1 MKMYKKGIAWI
12 LALMLAL
19 GIAPGVFAAE
29 EENGNSAAQPRYYA
43 ENPEAVDDGNLYMN
57 KQLTVNEDGTG
68 VIKLES
74 YVKGSVATS
83 SKPTDIILV
92 LDQSGSMAYKMGKRG
107 SQTKLD
113 MLKSAAKAF
122 VTQIRDDNDNLK
134 DGQKHRIAIVGFGS
148 KEGNGNNSEILTLEG
163 KNSGYGQYIPFKGW
177 TNHIGKKYQDLLGTD
192 YQNALV
198 TSDNTI
204 VDNAIS
210 ALAAN
215 GATRTDLGME
225 MAKQIL
231 AQDTDTTRNKVVVM
245 FTDGVPTSSDYFDN
259 NVANPTIK
267 TAETIKASKAS
278 VYTVGLFDKAPNA
291 GTNVDK
297 FMNYVSSNY
306 PKASSMEDAGDKAE
320 GGNYYRVAK
329 DANSLK
335 DIFESISQ
343 EVQNTTLNE
352 TSIVQ
357 DVLSQYVDVDVDADT
372 AGEITCQVSTYD
384 GKGFAAPEAAAD
396 TVKATLDGKKISV
409 TGFDFKPVI
418 AGNAGGQKLIIRI
431 PVKINAQAVKSAT
444 GTIPSNVEAESGI
457 YHENTKVGTFNT
469 PKLVTL
475 TAEGGQWVY
484 DDQSHPAK
492 AVVKGGEG
500 YSIQYSTNGEDW
512 SETAP
517 SVTNVADGTVTVY
530 ARALKDGKAVV
541 YAELVTLNI
550 SPRLITIK
558 VNNGEKFFGQK
569 DPTFTGSIIKG
580 ELVSASDLGTISYKR
595 TNSKEDVGTY
605 VGVLTANYTENNNYD
620 VTIENGNFI
629 IKTAPSP
636 ATAVL
641 TLSGGEWTYDGD
653 AHLATAQVTG
663 AEGYTILYSTDEENW
678 TETAPSV
685 KDVDDD
691 TVTVYARAEKKGY
704 TDLETVKATLKINPR
719 TVTLTSGSADK
730 IYDGTALT
738 KNEVTAGQEGFVKNE
753 GFTYSTSGSQT
764 VVGSSDNDFT
774 YTLKDNTKVSNYTI
788 ETTTGTLK
796 VNPAPLTV
804 KADDKVKHQG
814 EDNPELT
821 GTITGFVNGETSDV
835 LKGDVQYSTTAEK
848 DSPVGTYPIKAGGT
862 LEAQNY
868 EIQYVDGTLTVTEKG
883 AIIDNDPTQDQTT
896 QTGDDF
902 QIWLIAGIALLALA
916 GAGTVIFTRR
926 RKAD

>member
-1 MKMYKKGIAWI
+1 MYKKGIAWI

-29 EENGNSAAQPRYYA
+29 EENGDSAAQPKYYA
-43 ENPEAVDDGNLYMN
+43 ENPDAVDDGNLYMN
-57 KQLTVNEDGTG
+57 KQLTVNKDGTG
-68 VIKLES
+68 VITLES

-83 SKPTDIILV
+83 SKPTDIVLV
-92 LDQSGSMAYKMGKRG
+92 LDQSGSMAYKMGNRG

-122 VTQIRDDNDNLK
+122 VTQIRDDNKNLQ

-148 KEGNGNNSEILTLEG
+148 EEGNGNNSEILTLEG
-163 KNSGYGQYIPFKGW
+163 KNSGYGQYSFIWGW
-177 TNHIGKKYQDLLGTD
+177 SEHIGKRYQDLSSTD

-198 TSDNTI
+198 NSDNTI

-215 GATRTDLGME
+215 GATRTDLGMT
-225 MAKQIL
+225 MAQKVL
-231 AQDTDTTRNKVVVM
+231 AQDTDATRNKVVVM
-245 FTDGVPTSSDYFDN
+245 FTDGVPTSSDSFDN
-259 NVANPTIK
+259 GVANKTIDTAKTIK
-267 TAETIKASKAS
+267 DSKAS
-278 VYTVGLFDKAPNA
+278 VYTVGLFDKAPSA

-306 PKASSMEDAGDKAE
+306 PKAQDMNTSGDKAE
-320 GGNYYRVAK
+320 GSNYYRVAK

-352 TSIVQ
+352 TSIIQ
-357 DVLSQYVDVDVDADT
+357 DVLSQYVDADP

-384 GKGFAAPEAAAD
+384 GTGFGTPAEAPEA
-396 TVKATLDGKKISV
+396 VKATIADKKISV

-418 AGNAGGQKLIIRI
+418 AGKAGGQKLIIQI
-431 PVKINAQAVKSAT
+431 PVKINAQAVKSAVKT
-444 GTIPSNVEAESGI
+444 ATMPSNVETESGI
-457 YHENTKVGTFNT
+457 YHAGDKVGTFNT

-475 TAEGGQWVY
+475 KAEGGDWNY
-484 DDQSHPAK
+484 NGKSHPAT

-500 YSIQYSTNGEDW
+500 YTIQYSTNGKDW

-517 SVTNVADGTVTVY
+517 SVTNVIDGPLTVY
-530 ARALKDGKAVV
+530 ARALKDGNAVV
-541 YAELVTLNI
+541 YAEPVTLKI
-550 SPRLITIK
+550 SPKLIKIK
-558 VNNGEKFFGQK
+558 VNNAEKFFGQD
-569 DPTFTGSIIKG
+569 DPAFTGSIIEG
-580 ELVSASDLGTISYKR
+580 ELVSANDLGTISYTR
-595 TNSKEDVGTY
+595 TNEAEAVGTY
-605 VGVLTANYTENNNYD
+605 LDVLTADYTENSNYD
-620 VTIENGNFI
+620 VTIEKGDFT
-629 IKTAPSP
+629 IKTAQSP
-636 ATAVL
+636 ATAAL

-653 AHLATAQVTG
+653 AHPATAQVTG

-678 TETAPSV
+678 RETAPSV
-685 KDVDDD
+685 KDVDDG
-691 TVTVYARAEKKGY
+691 TVTVYARAEKEGY
-704 TDLETVKATLKINPR
+704 TDLETAEATLKINPR

-764 VVGSSDNDFT
+764 AAGSSNNDFT
-774 YTLKDNTKVSNYTI
+774 YTLKDNTKVKNYTI
-788 ETTTGTLK
+788 KKVAGTLT

-814 EDNPELT
+814 EDNPQLT

-868 EIQYVDGTLTVTEKG
+868 VIQYVDGTLTVMEKG

-896 QTGDDF
+896 QTGDGF

>member
-1 MKMYKKGIAWI
+1 MYKKGIAWI

-68 VIKLES
+68 VITLES

-83 SKPTDIILV
+83 SKPTDIVLV
-92 LDQSGSMAYKMGKRG
+92 LDQSGSMDDPMGAQG
-107 SQTKLD
+107 SEKKIN

-122 VTQIRDDNDNLK
+122 VTQIRNDNKNLQ

-148 KEGNGNNSEILTLEG
+148 EGWGSNTEILTLDGQNSWYGSKKAGWNSIG
-163 KNSGYGQYIPFKGW
+163 KNY
-177 TNHIGKKYQDLLGTD
+177 TDLSDAD
-192 YQNALV
+192 YKNALV
-198 TSDNTI
+198 NSDNTI

-215 GATRTDLGME
+215 GATRTDLGMT
-225 MAKQIL
+225 MAQKVL
-231 AQDTDTTRNKVVVM
+231 AQDTDTTRNKIVVM
-245 FTDGVPTSSDYFDN
+245 FTDGVPTYGRDFNSTVADN
-259 NVANPTIK
+259 TINASK
-267 TAETIKASKAS
+267 KIKNSKDSKAS
-278 VYTVGLFDKAPNA
+278 VYTVGLFNKAPN
-291 GTNVDK
+291 TDVDE

-306 PKASSMEDAGDKAE
+306 PKAESMSKAGDKAE
-320 GGNYYRVAK
+320 GSNYYRVAK

-357 DVLSQYVDVDVDADT
+357 DVLSQYVDADP
-372 AGEITCQVSTYD
+372 AGKITCRVSTYD
-384 GKGFAAPEAAAD
+384 GTGFGTPAEAPEK
-396 TVKATLDGKKISV
+396 VNATLDGKKISV

-418 AGNAGGQKLIIRI
+418 AGKAGGQKLIVRI
-431 PVKINAQAVKSAT
+431 PVRINAQAVESAAKT
-444 GTIPSNVEAESGI
+444 ATMPSNVEAESGI
-457 YHENTKVGTFNT
+457 YHAGDKVGTFNT

-475 TAEGGQWVY
+475 TAEGGEWVY
-484 DDQSHPAK
+484 DGESHPAT
-492 AVVKGGEG
+492 AAVKGGEG
-500 YSIQYSTNGEDW
+500 YTIQYSTNGEDW

-530 ARALKDGKAVV
+530 ARALKGDNIVV
-541 YAELVTLNI
+541 YAKSVTLNI
-550 SPRLITIK
+550 LQRPITIK
-558 VNNGEKFFGQK
+558 VNNDKKFFGQD
-569 DPTFTGSIIKG
+569 DPAFTGSIIEGK
-580 ELVSASDLGTISYKR
+580 LVSANDLEPISYKR
-595 TNSKEDVGTY
+595 TNTKEDVGMY
-605 VGVLTANYTENNNYD
+605 EGVLTADYAENSNYK
-620 VTIENGNFI
+620 VTIKNGDFTI
-629 IKTAPSP
+629 ETAQSP
-636 ATAVL
+636 ETAAL

-653 AHLATAQVTG
+653 AHPATAQVTG
-663 AEGYTILYSTDEENW
+663 AEGYTILYRTDKTTW
-678 TETAPSV
+678 SDKAPSV
-685 KDVDDD
+685 TNVDDG

-719 TVTLTSGSADK
+719 AVTLTSGSADK

-738 KNEVTAGQEGFVKNE
+738 KNKVTAGQEGFVKNE

-764 VVGSSDNDFT
+764 VAGSSDNDFK

-788 ETTTGTLK
+788 KTATGRLT
-796 VNPAPLTV
+796 VNRAPLTV

-868 EIQYVDGTLTVTEKG
+868 VIQYVAGTLSVTEKG

>member
-29 EENGNSAAQPRYYA
+29 EENGNSATQPKYYA

-68 VIKLES
+68 VITLES

-83 SKPTDIILV
+83 SKPTDIVLV
-92 LDQSGSMAYKMGKRG
+92 LDQSGSMDDPMGAQG
-107 SQTKLD
+107 SEKKIN

-122 VTQIRDDNDNLK
+122 VTQIRNDNKNLQ

-148 KEGNGNNSEILTLEG
+148 EEGNGNNSEILTLEG

-177 TNHIGKKYQDLLGTD
+177 TNHIGKKYQDLSGTD

-306 PKASSMEDAGDKAE
+306 PKAESMSKAGDKAE
-320 GGNYYRVAK
+320 GSNYYRVAK

-357 DVLSQYVDVDVDADT
+357 DVLSQYVDADP
-372 AGEITCQVSTYD
+372 AGKITCRVSTYD
-384 GKGFAAPEAAAD
+384 GTGFGTPAEAPEK
-396 TVKATLDGKKISV
+396 VNATIDGKKISV

-418 AGNAGGQKLIIRI
+418 AGKAGGQKLIVRI
-431 PVKINAQAVKSAT
+431 PVRINAQAVESAAKT
-444 GTIPSNVEAESGI
+444 ATMPSNVEPESGI
-457 YHENTKVGTFNT
+457 YHAGDKVGTFNT

-475 TAEGGQWVY
+475 TAEGGEWVY
-484 DDQSHPAK
+484 DGESHPAT
-492 AVVKGGEG
+492 AAVKGGEG
-500 YSIQYSTNGEDW
+500 YTIQYSTNGEDW

-530 ARALKDGKAVV
+530 ARALKGDNIVV
-541 YAELVTLNI
+541 YAKSVTLNI
-550 SPRLITIK
+550 LQRPITIK
-558 VNNGEKFFGQK
+558 VNNDKKFFGQD
-569 DPTFTGSIIKG
+569 DPAFTGSIIEGK
-580 ELVSASDLGTISYKR
+580 LVSANDLEPISYKR
-595 TNSKEDVGTY
+595 TNTKEDVDMY
-605 VGVLTANYTENNNYD
+605 EGVLTADYAENSNYD
-620 VTIENGNFI
+620 VTIKNGDFTI
-629 IKTAPSP
+629 ETAQSP
-636 ATAVL
+636 ETAAL

-653 AHLATAQVTG
+653 AHPATAQVTG
-663 AEGYTILYSTDEENW
+663 AEGYTILYRTDKTTW
-678 TETAPSV
+678 SDKAPSV
-685 KDVDDD
+685 TNVDDG

-719 TVTLTSGSADK
+719 AVTLTSGSADK

-764 VVGSSDNDFT
+764 AAGSSDNDFK

-788 ETTTGTLK
+788 KTATGTLT
-796 VNPAPLTV
+796 VNRAPLTV

-814 EDNPELT
+814 EDNPQLT

-868 EIQYVDGTLTVTEKG
+868 VIQYVDGTLTVTEKG

-916 GAGTVIFTRR
+916 GAGTVIFMRR
-926 RKAD
+926 RKTD